1 MTISKELSIAMIKME
16 RDNATTAPE
25 CIQNMLEIVEQA
37 IIDEKVSYDEFVT
50 ALAEYFMELVPDD
63 TSSEEERSEAIEN
76 ICNKVIE
83 KYKST
88 PDGLLNK
95 LDKRIEEK
103 IEVCNKILDEIEH
116 GTEI

>member
-25 CIQNMLEIVEQA
+25 CIQNMLETVENA

-63 TSSEEERSEAIEN
+63 TSSEEERIEAIEN
-76 ICNKVIE
+76 VCNKVIE
-83 KYKST
+83 KYKPTSNE
-88 PDGLLNK
+88 LLSK

-103 IEVCNKILDEIEH
+103 IEICNKVLDEIEH